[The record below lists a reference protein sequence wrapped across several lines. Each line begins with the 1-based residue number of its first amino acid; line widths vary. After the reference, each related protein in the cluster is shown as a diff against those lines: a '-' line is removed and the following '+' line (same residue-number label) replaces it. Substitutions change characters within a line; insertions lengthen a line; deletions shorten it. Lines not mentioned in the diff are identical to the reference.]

1 MQYFYMLPDYKTYF
15 HNIYL
20 GLREIK
26 RNDNSGNCKKLIQFL
41 EDHKTIINN
50 WLRNYEFPSEEEE
63 IMFFKFI
70 KPQLTSKIIY
80 YKIRQDIYL
89 NLPKSQKAIYKYY
102 DKLLDKNNQIPNKL
116 RSFYRYMGN
125 ESTHRDQEYF
135 LRKNNVS
142 DINNQYHFIFSD
154 ERTTTKMDLSIATLI
169 AREKIVRYLEARL
182 NEIEQ
187 QCKLSKSIS
196 NLKWTASKIEIIELI
211 YAIHHLKVVN
221 SGNTDIKEIASG
233 MEKLFNLELTPY
245 LYGTYQDIKKR
256 KSGQTKFLD
265 KLSECL
271 RTTIYNEEL

>member
-1 MQYFYMLPDYKTYF
+1 MLPNYKTYF
-15 HNIYL
+15 NNIYL

-26 RNDNSGNCKKLIQFL
+26 KNDTSGNCKKLIQFL

-116 RSFYRYMGN
+116 RSFFRYMGN

-154 ERTTTKMDLSIATLI
+154 ERTTTKMDLFIATLI

-182 NEIEQ
+182 NQIEQ

-196 NLKWTASKIEIIELI
+196 NLKWTGSKIEIIELI

-221 SGNTDIKEIASG
+221 NGNTDIKEIASG
-233 MEKLFNLELTPY
+233 MEKLFNLELNPY

-265 KLSECL
+265 KLSDCL
-271 RTTIYNEEL
+271 RTTIFNEEL